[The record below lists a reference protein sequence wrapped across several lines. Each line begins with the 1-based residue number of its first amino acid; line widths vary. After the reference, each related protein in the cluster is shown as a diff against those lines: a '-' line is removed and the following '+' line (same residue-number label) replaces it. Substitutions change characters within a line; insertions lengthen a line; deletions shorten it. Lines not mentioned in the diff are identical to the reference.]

1 MIKKVSFPY
10 YRISKGENLKTIS
23 AKFGVDPTKILLD
36 NNLTPK
42 QIKEG
47 MFILIKKD

>member
-10 YRISKGENLKTIS
+10 YQLKKGENLKSIS
-23 AKFGVDPTKILLD
+23 QKFGVDSTKILLD

-47 MFILIKKD
+47 VFVMIKK